1 VAIPFELSS
10 AYLQQIGAIPGVD
23 RSTVLEVHPLAGLQG
38 EQQAVEEVSCGAGG
52 VEDDQTRQWIAL
64 L

>member
-1 VAIPFELSS
+1 
-10 AYLQQIGAIPGVD
+10 
-23 RSTVLEVHPLAGLQG
+23 VLEVHPLAGLQG